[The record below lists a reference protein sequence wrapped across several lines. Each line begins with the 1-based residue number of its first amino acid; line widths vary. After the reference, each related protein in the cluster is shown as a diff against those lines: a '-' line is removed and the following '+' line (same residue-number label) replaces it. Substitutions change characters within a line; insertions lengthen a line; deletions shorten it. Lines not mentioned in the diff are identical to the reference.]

1 MDQSRRR
8 LSELSSKELS
18 RRAIDYRQ
26 MALTAHGED
35 TIKSLNVLAARYAM
49 LAAKHETEEASANRA
64 ATHEDR
70 SEVDKL
76 TALAEQT
83 AAGVPDPIGL
93 LAEAIKTMANSEAD
107 PYLTMGLLLEG
118 AVHVLRTSLPP
129 ERQADTASALQLLL
143 HERLQATGTGT

>member
-35 TIKSLNVLAARYAM
+35 TIKSLNVLAARYAI
-49 LAAKHETEEASANRA
+49 LAAKHEIEEASSDRA
-64 ATHEDR
+64 ATQQDW

-76 TALAEQT
+76 TALAEH
-83 AAGVPDPIGL
+83 AAANMPDAVGS
-93 LAEAIKTMANSEAD
+93 LADAIKMMSDSEAD
-107 PYLTMGLLLEG
+107 PYLTMG
-118 AVHVLRTSLPP
+118 V
-129 ERQADTASALQLLL
+129 
-143 HERLQATGTGT
+143 